1 MHIPAYQAALLQAK
15 AHRKLRQEVAAML
28 SPFNLNLLEWA
39 LLGMV
44 SADKEVRITSAASE
58 LGVEIPMI
66 TSLLNSLEEKK
77 MIERSVDQK
86 DKRKRT
92 LTLTQ
97 LGIETLACSQSH
109 LKTEL
114 QHYFDE
120 VSSKD
125 LEGYFNVLNAIIKT

>member
-1 MHIPAYQAALLQAK
+1 MHIPAHQAALLQAK
-15 AHRKLRQEVAAML
+15 AHRKLRQEVSLLL

-39 LLGMV
+39 LLGIV
-44 SADKEVRITSAASE
+44 AADTTVRITSAASE

-77 MIERSVDQK
+77 MIERSVDQQ

-92 LTLTQ
+92 LTLTK

-114 QHYFDE
+114 QHYFSS
-120 VSSKD
+120 VSAQD
-125 LEGYFNVLNAIIKT
+125 LQGYFKVLNAIITS

>member
-15 AHRKLRQEVAAML
+15 AHRKLRQEVSTLL

-39 LLGMV
+39 LLGIV
-44 SADKEVRITSAASE
+44 SADKQVRITSAASE

-77 MIERSVDQK
+77 MIERRVDQQ

-92 LTLTQ
+92 LTLTK
-97 LGIETLACSQSH
+97 LGTETLSCSQSH

-114 QHYFDE
+114 QHFFSQ
-120 VSSKD
+120 VSATD
-125 LEGYFNVLNAIIKT
+125 LQGYFKVLNAIIKT